1 MPRLSGEG
9 GRLRNPSAK
18 RLIIFKLIVFFIMA
32 GTATGDG
39 RATAIGLASTVIEA
53 VDLSRILAGLGNAS
67 ISRHCWQLH
76 LCPTMKQ
83 SLSVRMW

>member
-1 MPRLSGEG
+1 MPWLS

-18 RLIIFKLIVFFIMA
+18 RLIFKLIVFFTMA

-39 RATAIGLASTVIEA
+39 RATGIGLASTVTQA
-53 VDLSRILAGLGNAS
+53 VAADFLSRFLAGLGNAS